1 MFRYDANISHI
12 IYGRYITPEKISSFN
27 ILKNIKIFRK
37 INKFI
42 SIKDINGIWNEKN
55 SHDQIVFKTSCT

>member
-42 SIKDINGIWNEKN
+42 SIKDINGI
-55 SHDQIVFKTSCT
+55 